1 MIPPIL
7 FFFILGGLRNWESGD
22 DVWVEHARWFPK
34 CPFLLQNRGT
44 DFIKLVQRAHR
55 ELSENARSENNS
67 EDTDIEQLPA
77 ARTVHEMG
85 YTWETIRKT
94 YGHFKGVNPG
104 ELLYYIFPILNILG
118 I

>member
-1 MIPPIL
+1 M
-7 FFFILGGLRNWESGD
+7 
-22 DVWVEHARWFPK
+22 WVEHARWFPK

-44 DFIKLVQRAHR
+44 DFIKLVQRTHR
-55 ELSENARSENNS
+55 ELSENARSQNNS